1 MTRSTLVAAALVAV
15 LTLGACDPYPQ
26 VKRDDTIEAYET
38 YLKEHPNSRN
48 VMKANTRLQQLYWE
62 EAEEAKTLEAY
73 DRYMTRFP
81 DGIFKDK
88 AYKNREAHLY
98 AWAEET
104 NTVESWKKYIDTYPS
119 FDTKKAK
126 KAKSRMEVMGYI
138 DRLPMGPMTME
149 KTNLAE
155 DPEGPLNG
163 YVFKVDVTN
172 DTKKTITY
180 LGMQILFRDADGKRI
195 GSEKWAVV
203 SSNFGIPVE
212 EEKKV
217 PIKPGETRTWELLT
231 GVPDGFAEKADV
243 AYTGIKFEEYRPN

>member
-1 MTRSTLVAAALVAV
+1 MTRSTLATAALVA
-15 LTLGACDPYPQ
+15 LLSLGACDPYPQ

-62 EAEEAKTLEAY
+62 KAEAAKTLEAY
-73 DRYMTRFP
+73 DEYMERFP
-81 DGIFKDK
+81 DGIFREK
-88 AYKNREAHLY
+88 AYKNREKHLWE
-98 AWAEET
+98 WAEAE
-104 NTVESWKKYIDTYPS
+104 NTVESWQKYIDTYPS

-126 KAKSRMEVMGYI
+126 KAKSAREVMEHAPN
-138 DRLPMGPMTME
+138 LPMGKLEMA
-149 KTNLAE
+149 KANLAE

-163 YVFKVDVTN
+163 YMFSVDVTN
-172 DTKKTITY
+172 NTDKTIVY
-180 LGMQILFRDADGKRI
+180 LGMRIRFYDADGKRV

-212 EEKKV
+212 EEKKI
-217 PIKPGETRTWELLT
+217 PIKPGETRKWELLT
-231 GVPDGFAEKADV
+231 DVPDGFAEKADL